1 MRGSRWS
8 DAHVGLDFSRAVALS
23 LKVAARCNKARRD
36 VFFCTWALH
45 SGEAT
50 LSGYALTLA
59 ALGLGSA
66 LIKQSPPLKRRWFAV
81 AALPLCALLPAC
93 PVVDDYFIQTEFAGS
108 GPLATAGGA
117 SALGAAGMIAAA
129 SAAPDAGSDAAQNGA
144 SGGTTGDAGSSSH
157 DAGSTS
163 SDAGNGGASSSG
175 ASSGGASSSGASSSG
190 ASSSGASSS
199 GASSSGASGTTGG
212 GGAGN
217 STSAGGGASEAGSG
231 NLPQPACKE
240 GVVKGSPCM
249 AGVPFCYKGCGPDNL
264 GHKTET
270 CENGEYVEQSGCTFP
285 VTQSYSCYKLPVSLP
300 TECPATVP
308 RGGRPCQVAACTVCF
323 GGNSAVPQYQ
333 DSTGA
338 QKPGYCVC
346 SEAGTWTCGSVTSWP
361 CPNGQGCG

>member
-1 MRGSRWS
+1 M
-8 DAHVGLDFSRAVALS
+8 
-23 LKVAARCNKARRD
+23 
-36 VFFCTWALH
+36 
-45 SGEAT
+45 
-50 LSGYALTLA
+50 
-59 ALGLGSA
+59 
-66 LIKQSPPLKRRWFAV
+66 

-175 ASSGGASSSGASSSG
+175 ASSG
-190 ASSSGASSS
+190 GASSS